1 MPSTGPLDLRTL
13 PSGLTVPGLPAP
25 GRTLVFGVL
34 NVTPDS
40 FSDGG
45 EFHDEGRAVRHGLEM
60 AAEGADLV
68 DVGGES
74 TRPGA
79 TRVPVE
85 EELRR
90 VVPVVAQL
98 VERGVTVSVD
108 TTRGE
113 VARAAL
119 DAGAAVVND
128 VSGGADP
135 DLLAA
140 VAAAG
145 VPYICMHTRGTSA
158 DMQSHATYGDVV
170 AEVRA
175 ELADRIAAAVAAGVD
190 ERLVVVDPGIGFAK
204 TAAHNWTLLAR
215 MDELADLGRPLLVGT
230 SRKSFLGRLLG
241 SPDPGA
247 PPGTGGQLPRPVDDR
262 DDATQATTAVLA
274 LQGVWAVRVHAVRP
288 AADAVRVAAALRA
301 AGRRP

>member
-1 MPSTGPLDLRTL
+1 MTPALLSAL
-13 PSGLTVPGLPAP
+13 PATAPVPGMPQP
-25 GRTLVFGVL
+25 GRSLVFGVL

-45 EFHDEGRAVRHGLEM
+45 EFADEQRAVAHGLEL
-60 AAEGADLV
+60 AADGADVV

-79 TRVPVE
+79 ARVPVA

-90 VVPVVAQL
+90 VVPVIRQL
-98 VERGVTVSVD
+98 VERGITVSID
-108 TTRGE
+108 STRGE

-119 DAGAAVVND
+119 AEGARIVND
-128 VSGGADP
+128 VSGGSDP
-135 DLLAA
+135 ALLEA

-145 VPYICMHTRGTSA
+145 VPYVCMHTRGTSEEMNSLA
-158 DMQSHATYGDVV
+158 VYRDVV
-170 AEVRA
+170 AEVRD
-175 ELADRIAAAVAAGVD
+175 ELAGRIAAAVAAGID
-190 ERLVVVDPGIGFAK
+190 ERHIVIDPGIGFAK

-215 MDELADLGRPLLVGT
+215 LDELATLGRPMLVGT
-230 SRKSFLGRLLG
+230 SRKSFLGRLLAT
-241 SPDPGA
+241 PDPAA
-247 PPGTGGQLPRPVDDR
+247 PAGSGGTSPRPVDDR

-274 LQGVWAVRVHAVRP
+274 LQGVWAVRVHVVRP

-301 AGRRP
+301 AARQR

>member
-1 MPSTGPLDLRTL
+1 VTPALLNSL
-13 PSGLTVPGLPAP
+13 PATAPVPGVPVP
-25 GRTLVFGVL
+25 GRSLVFGVL

-45 EFHDEGRAVRHGLEM
+45 EFADERRAVAHGIEL
-60 AAEGADLV
+60 AAEGADVV

-79 TRVPVE
+79 ARVPVE
-85 EELRR
+85 EELHR
-90 VVPVVAQL
+90 VVPVISQL
-98 VERGVTVSVD
+98 VEHGITVSID

-119 DAGAAVVND
+119 AEGARIVND
-128 VSGGADP
+128 VSGGSDP
-135 DLLAA
+135 ALLEA

-145 VPYICMHTRGTSA
+145 VPYVCMHTRGTSEEMNSLA
-158 DMQSHATYGDVV
+158 VYRDVV
-170 AEVRA
+170 AEVRD
-175 ELADRIAAAVAAGVD
+175 ELAQRIAAAVSAGVD
-190 ERLVVVDPGIGFAK
+190 ERHIVIDPGIGFAK

-215 MDELADLGRPLLVGT
+215 LDELATLGRPMLVGT
-230 SRKSFLGRLLG
+230 SRKSFLGRLLAT
-241 SPDPGA
+241 PDPAA
-247 PPGTGGQLPRPVDDR
+247 PAGSGGTLQRSVDDR

-274 LQGVWAVRVHAVRP
+274 LQGVWAVRVHVVRP

-301 AGRRP
+301 AARQR

>member
-1 MPSTGPLDLRTL
+1 MTPALLHAL
-13 PSGLTVPGLPAP
+13 PATAPVPGLPVP
-25 GRTLVFGVL
+25 GRSLVFGVL

-45 EFHDEGRAVRHGLEM
+45 EFADKQHAVAHGIDL
-60 AAEGADLV
+60 AAEGADVV

-79 TRVPVE
+79 ERIPVA

-90 VVPVVAQL
+90 VIPVIEQL
-98 VERGVTVSVD
+98 VQRGITVSID

-119 DAGAAVVND
+119 AEGARIVND
-128 VSGGADP
+128 VSGGSDP
-135 DLLAA
+135 ALLEA

-145 VPYICMHTRGTSA
+145 VPYICMHTRGSSA
-158 DMQSHATYGDVV
+158 EMNSLAVYRDVV
-170 AEVRA
+170 TEVRD
-175 ELADRIAAAVAAGVD
+175 ELAARIAAAVAAGVD
-190 ERLVVVDPGIGFAK
+190 ERHIVIDPGIGFAK

-215 MDELADLGRPLLVGT
+215 LDELAALGRPMLVGT
-230 SRKSFLGRLLG
+230 SRKSFLGRLLATSDPTAPAG
-241 SPDPGA
+241 SG
-247 PPGTGGQLPRPVDDR
+247 GTSPRPVDDR

-301 AGRRP
+301 AAARQR

>member
-1 MPSTGPLDLRTL
+1 MTPALLNAL
-13 PSGLTVPGLPAP
+13 PATAPVPGLPQP
-25 GRTLVFGVL
+25 GRSLVFGVL

-45 EFHDEGRAVRHGLEM
+45 EFADERRAVAHGVDL
-60 AAEGADLV
+60 AAEGADVV

-79 TRVPVE
+79 ARIPVA
-85 EELRR
+85 EELHR
-90 VVPVVAQL
+90 VVPVIRQL
-98 VERGVTVSVD
+98 VERGITVSID

-119 DAGAAVVND
+119 AEGARIVND
-128 VSGGADP
+128 VSGGSDP
-135 DLLAA
+135 ALLEA

-145 VPYICMHTRGTSA
+145 VPYICMHTRGTSE
-158 DMQSHATYGDVV
+158 DMNSRAVYRDVV
-170 AEVRA
+170 VEVRD
-175 ELADRIAAAVAAGVD
+175 ELAARIAAVVAAGVD
-190 ERLVVVDPGIGFAK
+190 ERHIVIDPGIGFAK

-215 MDELADLGRPLLVGT
+215 LDELATLGRPMLVGT
-230 SRKSFLGRLLG
+230 SRKSFLGRLLAT
-241 SPDPGA
+241 PDPTA
-247 PPGTGGQLPRPVDDR
+247 PAGSGGTSPRSVDDR

-274 LQGVWAVRVHAVRP
+274 LQGVWALRVHVVRP

-301 AGRRP
+301 AARQR